1 MSHDSEAA
9 YASGEIADIIQ
20 SKAGLF
26 FGTLTAGGTWKLSA
40 GREGSTVW
48 PLADGLIQATNS
60 KPTVSDVS
68 IAFEYKRPNE
78 GVHGILTA
86 VGQSLAYIEK
96 GYDASVICIPKSYIS
111 HADPGTHVKNIIDTS
126 APDAPISVFVYDTPN
141 MASTRP
147 FNQKLTCVRDIDL
160 SKTVIYRSPS
170 SKKISGKISTI
181 WAHVREG
188 MSHPDAFF
196 RYCQGVKIISSIGED
211 TSKYVFSKEIIA
223 AVKRMDPTADPCM
236 YLSNT
241 SGDSMSDKVWRYV
254 WFNYYFWEKLRPIYN
269 SKSPYIVNDIETLIR
284 RDFSTKQKLFSGRAD
299 SIKNKIV
306 DKLNSGIGFS
316 EDDAWDEFVYRVRSD
331 AHSYR
336 EVIDSGLYQIG
347 LLDADGFLTDYG
359 YKYVNACEKANN
371 DPYRDEPMNILR
383 AVSINIGQF
392 DVFLYTTYKYSQQ
405 RFLENFND
413 FTYMKKSK
421 NGNKVK
427 FVSKDYLAWL
437 DDVFTNQLHMYK
449 KTTQRAGGTRKPF
462 QAEMSYLRKLGF
474 IYENEAFKR
483 GTGLNIDW
491 PLVNESLKFFQTL

>member
-1 MSHDSEAA
+1 
-9 YASGEIADIIQ
+9 
-20 SKAGLF
+20 
-26 FGTLTAGGTWKLSA
+26 
-40 GREGSTVW
+40 
-48 PLADGLIQATNS
+48 
-60 KPTVSDVS
+60 
-68 IAFEYKRPNE
+68 
-78 GVHGILTA
+78 
-86 VGQSLAYIEK
+86 
-96 GYDASVICIPKSYIS
+96 
-111 HADPGTHVKNIIDTS
+111 
-126 APDAPISVFVYDTPN
+126 
-141 MASTRP
+141 
-147 FNQKLTCVRDIDL
+147 
-160 SKTVIYRSPS
+160 
-170 SKKISGKISTI
+170 
-181 WAHVREG
+181 

-405 RFLENFND
+405 RFLGNFND